1 MGNYNN
7 PFSVFDM
14 PNTWI
19 TIKTKGCSMIIR
31 HSLQLLEQL
40 SEIEAL
46 IKQLEKLMNENEIDF
61 DKEKEILKILNG
73 RRKFRPLKSK
83 T

>member
-1 MGNYNN
+1 
-7 PFSVFDM
+7 
-14 PNTWI
+14 
-19 TIKTKGCSMIIR
+19 MIIR